1 MFLVEVKITI
11 VDRKHRY
18 FSTFTFIDLNKK
30 MENLNVFGQ
39 PLILCSTNPMTGFF
53 RDGCCNTNEQDF
65 GLHTVCI
72 VATTEF
78 LAFSKE
84 VGNDLSTP
92 LPQWG
97 FKGLKEGDKWCLC
110 AERFKEA
117 YDNGKAPK
125 VLLEATNE
133 KTLDIVSMDILLEN
147 IYYADKV

>member
-1 MFLVEVKITI
+1 
-11 VDRKHRY
+11 
-18 FSTFTFIDLNKK
+18 

-39 PLILCSTNPMTGFF
+39 PLIACSTNPITGFF
-53 RDGCCNTNEQDF
+53 RDGCCNTNEEDF
-65 GLHTVCI
+65 GVHTVCI

-78 LAFSKE
+78 LAFSKQ

-97 FKGLKEGDKWCLC
+97 FQGLKEGDKWCLC
-110 AERFKEA
+110 AGRFKEA

-133 KTLDIVSMDILLEN
+133 KTLEIVSMEVLLEN

>member
-1 MFLVEVKITI
+1 
-11 VDRKHRY
+11 
-18 FSTFTFIDLNKK
+18 

-39 PLILCSTNPMTGFF
+39 PLIACSTNPITGFF
-53 RDGCCNTNEQDF
+53 RDGCCNTNEEDF
-65 GLHTVCI
+65 GVHTVCI

-78 LAFSKE
+78 LAFSKQ

-97 FKGLKEGDKWCLC
+97 FQGLKEGDKWCLC
-110 AERFKEA
+110 ADRFKEA

-133 KTLDIVSMDILLEN
+133 KTLEIVSMEVLLEN
-147 IYYADKV
+147 IFYADKV

>member
-1 MFLVEVKITI
+1 
-11 VDRKHRY
+11 
-18 FSTFTFIDLNKK
+18 

-39 PLILCSTNPMTGFF
+39 PLMLCSTNPITGFF
-53 RDGCCNTNEQDF
+53 RDGCCNTSEEDF

-78 LAFSKE
+78 LAFSKQ

-97 FKGLKEGDKWCLC
+97 FQGLKEGDKWCLC

>member
-1 MFLVEVKITI
+1 
-11 VDRKHRY
+11 
-18 FSTFTFIDLNKK
+18 
-30 MENLNVFGQ
+30 MEEKQKNVLGFELATCGTD
-39 PLILCSTNPMTGFF
+39 PITGFF
-53 RDGCCNTNEQDF
+53 RDGCCNTNEEDF
-65 GLHTVCI
+65 GVHTVCI

-78 LAFSKE
+78 LAFSKQ

>member
-1 MFLVEVKITI
+1 MIFY
-11 VDRKHRY
+11 Y
-18 FSTFTFIDLNKK
+18 FYFTLLLLT

-39 PLILCSTNPMTGFF
+39 PLIACSTNPITGFF
-53 RDGCCNTNEQDF
+53 RDGCCNTNEEDF
-65 GLHTVCI
+65 GVHTVCI

-78 LAFSKE
+78 LAFSKQ

-97 FKGLKEGDKWCLC
+97 FQGLKEGDKWCLC
-110 AERFKEA
+110 ADRFKEA

-133 KTLDIVSMDILLEN
+133 KTLEIVSMEVLLEN

>member
-1 MFLVEVKITI
+1 
-11 VDRKHRY
+11 
-18 FSTFTFIDLNKK
+18 

-53 RDGCCNTNEQDF
+53 RDGCCNTNEEDL
-65 GLHTVCI
+65 GMHTVCI

-78 LAFSKE
+78 LAFSKQ

>member
-1 MFLVEVKITI
+1 
-11 VDRKHRY
+11 
-18 FSTFTFIDLNKK
+18 

-39 PLILCSTNPMTGFF
+39 PLITCSTNPMTGFF
-53 RDGCCNTNEQDF
+53 RDGCCNTNEEDF
-65 GLHTVCI
+65 GVHTVCI

-78 LAFSKE
+78 LEFSKQ

-97 FKGLKEGDKWCLC
+97 FEGLKEGDKWCLC
-110 AERFKEA
+110 ADRFKEA
-117 YDNGKAPK
+117 HDNGKAPK

-133 KTLDIVSMDILLEN
+133 KTLEIVSMDVLLEN

>member
-1 MFLVEVKITI
+1 
-11 VDRKHRY
+11 
-18 FSTFTFIDLNKK
+18 
-30 MENLNVFGQ
+30 
-39 PLILCSTNPMTGFF
+39 MTGFF
-53 RDGCCNTNEQDF
+53 RDGCCNTDEEDF
-65 GLHTVCI
+65 GIHTVCI

-78 LAFSKE
+78 LAFSKQ

>member
-1 MFLVEVKITI
+1 
-11 VDRKHRY
+11 
-18 FSTFTFIDLNKK
+18 
-30 MENLNVFGQ
+30 MENLNIFGQ
-39 PLILCSTNPMTGFF
+39 PLIACSTNPVTGFF
-53 RDGCCNTNEQDF
+53 RDGCCNTNEEDF
-65 GLHTVCI
+65 GVHTVCI

-78 LAFSKE
+78 LEFSKQ

-97 FKGLKEGDKWCLC
+97 FQGLKEGDKWCLC

>member
-1 MFLVEVKITI
+1 
-11 VDRKHRY
+11 
-18 FSTFTFIDLNKK
+18 

-53 RDGCCNTNEQDF
+53 RDGCCNTNEEDF
-65 GLHTVCI
+65 GVHTVCI

-78 LAFSKE
+78 LAFSKQ

-97 FKGLKEGDKWCLC
+97 FQGLKEGDKWCLC

>member
-1 MFLVEVKITI
+1 
-11 VDRKHRY
+11 
-18 FSTFTFIDLNKK
+18 

-39 PLILCSTNPMTGFF
+39 PLIACSTNPITGFF
-53 RDGCCNTNEQDF
+53 RDGCCNTNEEDF

-78 LAFSKE
+78 LAFSKQ

-97 FKGLKEGDKWCLC
+97 FQGLKEGDKWCLC
-110 AERFKEA
+110 ADRFKEA

-133 KTLDIVSMDILLEN
+133 KTLEIVSMEVLLEN

>member
-1 MFLVEVKITI
+1 
-11 VDRKHRY
+11 
-18 FSTFTFIDLNKK
+18 
-30 MENLNVFGQ
+30 MENLNIFGQ
-39 PLILCSTNPMTGFF
+39 PLIACSTNPITGFF
-53 RDGCCNTNEQDF
+53 RDGCCNTNEEDF
-65 GLHTVCI
+65 GVHTVCI

-78 LAFSKE
+78 LEFSKQ

-97 FKGLKEGDKWCLC
+97 FQGLKEGDKWCLC
-110 AERFKEA
+110 ADRFKEA

-133 KTLDIVSMDILLEN
+133 KTLEIVSMEVLLEN

>member
-1 MFLVEVKITI
+1 
-11 VDRKHRY
+11 
-18 FSTFTFIDLNKK
+18 

-39 PLILCSTNPMTGFF
+39 PLIACSTNPITGFF
-53 RDGCCNTNEQDF
+53 RDGCCNTNEEDI
-65 GLHTVCI
+65 GVHTVCI

-78 LAFSKE
+78 LEFSKQ

-97 FKGLKEGDKWCLC
+97 FQGVKEGDKWCLC
-110 AERFKEA
+110 ADRFKEA

-133 KTLDIVSMDILLEN
+133 KTLEIVSMEVLLEN

>member
-1 MFLVEVKITI
+1 
-11 VDRKHRY
+11 
-18 FSTFTFIDLNKK
+18 

-39 PLILCSTNPMTGFF
+39 PLISCSTNPMTGFF
-53 RDGCCNTNEQDF
+53 RDGCCNTNEEDF
-65 GLHTVCI
+65 GVHTVCI

-78 LAFSKE
+78 LAFSKQ

-125 VLLEATNE
+125 VLLEGIET
-133 KTLDIVSMDILLEN
+133 
-147 IYYADKV
+147 

>member
-1 MFLVEVKITI
+1 
-11 VDRKHRY
+11 
-18 FSTFTFIDLNKK
+18 

-39 PLILCSTNPMTGFF
+39 PLIACSTNPITGFF
-53 RDGCCNTNEQDF
+53 RDGCCNTNEEDF

-78 LAFSKE
+78 LAFSKQ

-97 FKGLKEGDKWCLC
+97 FQGLKEGDKWCLC
-110 AERFKEA
+110 AARFKEA

-133 KTLDIVSMDILLEN
+133 KTLEIVSMEVLLEN

>member
-1 MFLVEVKITI
+1 
-11 VDRKHRY
+11 
-18 FSTFTFIDLNKK
+18 

-53 RDGCCNTNEQDF
+53 RDGCCNTNEEDL
-65 GLHTVCI
+65 GMHTVCI
-72 VATTEF
+72 VVTTEF
-78 LAFSKE
+78 LAFSKQ

>member
-1 MFLVEVKITI
+1 
-11 VDRKHRY
+11 
-18 FSTFTFIDLNKK
+18 

-39 PLILCSTNPMTGFF
+39 PLIACSTNPITGFF
-53 RDGCCNTNEQDF
+53 RDGCCNTNEEDF
-65 GLHTVCI
+65 GVHTVCI

-78 LAFSKE
+78 LAFSKQ

-92 LPQWG
+92 LPQRG
-97 FKGLKEGDKWCLC
+97 FQGLKEGDKWCLC
-110 AERFKEA
+110 AARFKEA

-133 KTLDIVSMDILLEN
+133 KTLEIVSMEVLLEN

>member
-1 MFLVEVKITI
+1 
-11 VDRKHRY
+11 
-18 FSTFTFIDLNKK
+18 

-53 RDGCCNTNEQDF
+53 RDGCCNTDEEDF
-65 GLHTVCI
+65 GIHTVCI

-78 LAFSKE
+78 LAFSKQ

>member
-1 MFLVEVKITI
+1 
-11 VDRKHRY
+11 
-18 FSTFTFIDLNKK
+18 

-39 PLILCSTNPMTGFF
+39 PLISCSTNPMTGFF
-53 RDGCCNTNEQDF
+53 RDGCCNTNEEDF
-65 GLHTVCI
+65 GVHTVCI

-78 LAFSKE
+78 LAFSKQ

>member
-1 MFLVEVKITI
+1 
-11 VDRKHRY
+11 
-18 FSTFTFIDLNKK
+18 
-30 MENLNVFGQ
+30 
-39 PLILCSTNPMTGFF
+39 MTGFF
-53 RDGCCNTNEQDF
+53 RDGCCNTNEEDL
-65 GLHTVCI
+65 GMHTVCI
-72 VATTEF
+72 VVTTEF
-78 LAFSKE
+78 LAFSKQ

>member
-1 MFLVEVKITI
+1 
-11 VDRKHRY
+11 
-18 FSTFTFIDLNKK
+18 

-39 PLILCSTNPMTGFF
+39 PLIACSTNPITGFF
-53 RDGCCNTNEQDF
+53 RDGCCNTNEEDF
-65 GLHTVCI
+65 GVHTVCI

-78 LAFSKE
+78 LEFSKQ

-97 FKGLKEGDKWCLC
+97 FQGVKEGDKWCLC
-110 AERFKEA
+110 ADRFKEA

-133 KTLDIVSMDILLEN
+133 KTLEIVSMDILLEN

>member
-1 MFLVEVKITI
+1 
-11 VDRKHRY
+11 
-18 FSTFTFIDLNKK
+18 

-53 RDGCCNTNEQDF
+53 RDGCCNTNEEDF
-65 GLHTVCI
+65 GVHTVCI

-78 LAFSKE
+78 LAFSKQ